1 MLSYKL
7 KKLKMKKNFNA
18 IIVDDERL
26 ARLDLISILKE
37 FENIKI
43 IGEAEDVITAESLC
57 RKLNPDIVFL
67 DIQMP
72 GESGFALLE
81 KISPDIKIIFVT
93 AYDEYAIRA
102 FDVNAMDYL
111 MKPVNPER
119 LRQTISKL
127 EQKADKLVNKYKT
140 LCYEDSLFILLNSQM
155 KFVKISD
162 ILVIESSGDYTKINL
177 KNNIKGLTSKPM
189 REWEERLPEKHFI
202 RIHRTTIVNLNFIDK
217 VEEWF
222 NNSFKVFVSGKKE
235 PLLISRRYA
244 AKLKE
249 KMG

>member
-1 MLSYKL
+1 
-7 KKLKMKKNFNA
+7 MKKNFNA

-26 ARLDLISILKE
+26 ARLDLISFLKE
-37 FENIKI
+37 FENVKI
-43 IGEAEDVITAESLC
+43 IGEAEDVKTAESLC
-57 RKLNPDIVFL
+57 KKLNPDLVFL

-72 GESGFALLE
+72 GESGFSLVE
-81 KISPDIKIIFVT
+81 KINPDIKIIFVT
-93 AYDEYAIRA
+93 AYDEYAVRA
-102 FDVNAMDYL
+102 FDVNALDYL

-119 LRQTISKL
+119 LKQTIKKL
-127 EQKADKLVNKYKT
+127 EQKSGKIDSKFKT

-155 KFVKISD
+155 RFVKISD
-162 ILVIESSGDYTKINL
+162 ILAIESSGDYTEICL
-177 KNNIKGLTSKPM
+177 KNNIKGLISKPM

-202 RIHRTTIVNLNFIDK
+202 RIHRTAIVNLNFIAK

-222 NNSFKVFVSGKKE
+222 NNSFRVYVSGKTE

>member
-1 MLSYKL
+1 
-7 KKLKMKKNFNA
+7 MKKNYNA

-43 IGEAEDVITAESLC
+43 IGEAEDVATAESLC

-93 AYDEYAIRA
+93 AYDEYAVRA

-119 LRQTISKL
+119 LRHTISKL
-127 EQKADKLVNKYKT
+127 EQKTDKLVNKYKT

-162 ILVIESSGDYTKINL
+162 ILVIESSGDYTKISL

-202 RIHRTTIVNLNFIDK
+202 RIHRTAIVNLNFIDK

-222 NNSFKVFVSGKKE
+222 NNSFKVFVSGKTE

-244 AKLKE
+244 SKLKE